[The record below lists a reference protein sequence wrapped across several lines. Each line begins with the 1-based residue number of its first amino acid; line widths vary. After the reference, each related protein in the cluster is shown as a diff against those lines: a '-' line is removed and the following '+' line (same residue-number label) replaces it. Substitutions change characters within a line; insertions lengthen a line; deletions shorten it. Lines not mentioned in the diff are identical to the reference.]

1 MGRDARTWRAYATHF
16 LGRSLVETSRF
27 AASLVD
33 AGFSAVK
40 FGWPPL
46 GPDADQD
53 EAIVES
59 LRRSVGASVDVLID
73 AGNAWDAPTA
83 IERWKRFTPYDI
95 YWLEEPLPAYDMP
108 GYAELTAHVD
118 GRITAGELSS
128 SHEELGRLIEEGHVR
143 TVQVD
148 ISRTGIT
155 QAMKVAAIAERHDAA
170 SVNHTYSLDWN
181 LAASLHFIA
190 AIARTEL
197 FEYPAAPNE
206 IREALVK
213 NRPDTN

>member
-1 MGRDARTWRAYATHF
+1 M
-16 LGRSLVETSRF
+16 
-27 AASLVD
+27 
-33 AGFSAVK
+33 
-40 FGWPPL
+40 
-46 GPDADQD
+46 
-53 EAIVES
+53 
-59 LRRSVGASVDVLID
+59 RRCVGASVDVLID

-83 IERWKRFTPYDI
+83 IERWKRFAPYDI
-95 YWLEEPLPAYDMP
+95 YWLEEPLSAYDMS

-118 GRITAGELSS
+118 GRIAAGELSS
-128 SHEELGRLIEEGHVR
+128 SHEELGRLIEQGHVR

-170 SVNHTYSLDWN
+170 CVNHTYSLDWN
-181 LAASLHFIA
+181 LAASLHFVA
-190 AIARTEL
+190 AVSRTEL

-213 NRPDTN
+213 NRPAPVDGMVAVPRGPGLGLEVDEEALVKFTVSD